1 MATVLRPENV
11 ATIYL
16 VWGLLYK
23 GVKLMNKKLDA
34 NQDATIEAIN
44 TKLSTLEKNQ
54 KDSIEAL
61 QKEVLRLQI
70 LDGIDS
76 NRLSTSEVLFFFD
89 RYKALGGN
97 SFVEERVKQ
106 YVKGECNANGI
117 CKASDGHSSDLYRTS
132 TNHSTNR

>member
-1 MATVLRPENV
+1 MAMILRPENV
-11 ATIYL
+11 ATITL

-23 GVKLMNKKLDA
+23 GVKVMNKKLDA

-44 TKLSTLEKNQ
+44 AKLDTLEKNQ
-54 KDSIEAL
+54 KDSIETL
-61 QKEVLRLQI
+61 QKDVLRLQI

-97 SFVEERVKQ
+97 SFVDDRVKQ
-106 YVKGECNANGI
+106 YVKGE
-117 CKASDGHSSDLYRTS
+117 
-132 TNHSTNR
+132 

>member
-1 MATVLRPENV
+1 MVYIEELIEVVGRLVTTVLRPENV
-11 ATIYL
+11 ATISL

-44 TKLSTLEKNQ
+44 TKLNTLEKNQ
-54 KDSIEAL
+54 KDSIETL
-61 QKEVLRLQI
+61 QKDVLRLQI

-76 NRLSTSEVLFFFD
+76 KRLSPSEVLFFFD

-97 SFVEERVKQ
+97 SFVDERVKK
-106 YVKGECNANGI
+106 YVKGE
-117 CKASDGHSSDLYRTS
+117 
-132 TNHSTNR
+132 

>member
-1 MATVLRPENV
+1 MVMILHPENV
-11 ATIYL
+11 GTIAL

-54 KDSIEAL
+54 KDSIETL
-61 QKEVLRLQI
+61 QKDVLRLQI

-97 SFVEERVKQ
+97 SFVDERVKQ
-106 YVKGECNANGI
+106 YVKGE
-117 CKASDGHSSDLYRTS
+117 
-132 TNHSTNR
+132 

>member
-1 MATVLRPENV
+1 MVSIEELIEVVGRLVTTVLRPENV
-11 ATIYL
+11 ATISL

-44 TKLSTLEKNQ
+44 TKLDTLEKNQ
-54 KDSIEAL
+54 KESIEAL
-61 QKEVLRLQI
+61 QKDVLRIQI
-70 LDGIDS
+70 LYGIDS
-76 NRLSTSEVLFFFD
+76 NQLSVSEVLFFFD

-106 YVKGECNANGI
+106 YVKGE
-117 CKASDGHSSDLYRTS
+117 
-132 TNHSTNR
+132 

>member
-1 MATVLRPENV
+1 MTTVLRPENV
-11 ATIYL
+11 ATISL

-44 TKLSTLEKNQ
+44 TKLDTLEKNQ
-54 KDSIEAL
+54 KESIEAL
-61 QKEVLRLQI
+61 QKDVLRLQI
-70 LDGIDS
+70 LYGIES
-76 NRLSTSEVLFFFD
+76 NRLSVSEVLFFFD

-106 YVKGECNANGI
+106 YVKGE
-117 CKASDGHSSDLYRTS
+117 
-132 TNHSTNR
+132 

>member
-1 MATVLRPENV
+1 MAMILRPENV
-11 ATIYL
+11 ATITL

-34 NQDATIEAIN
+34 NQDATIEVIN
-44 TKLSTLEKNQ
+44 TKLDTLEKNQ
-54 KDSIEAL
+54 KDSIETL
-61 QKEVLRLQI
+61 QKDVLRLQI

-97 SFVEERVKQ
+97 SFVDERVKK
-106 YVKGECNANGI
+106 YVKGE
-117 CKASDGHSSDLYRTS
+117 
-132 TNHSTNR
+132 

>member
-1 MATVLRPENV
+1 MVSIEELIEVVGRLVTTALRPENV
-11 ATIYL
+11 TTFAL

-23 GVKLMNKKLDA
+23 GVKLVNKKLDA

-44 TKLSTLEKNQ
+44 AKLNTLEKNQ
-54 KDSIEAL
+54 KDSIETL
-61 QKEVLRLQI
+61 QKDVLRLQI

-97 SFVEERVKQ
+97 SFVDERVKQ
-106 YVKGECNANGI
+106 YVKGE
-117 CKASDGHSSDLYRTS
+117 
-132 TNHSTNR
+132 

>member
-1 MATVLRPENV
+1 MVAIEELIKEAARFVAMILRPENV
-11 ATIYL
+11 ATIAL

-44 TKLSTLEKNQ
+44 AKLNTLEKNQ
-54 KDSIEAL
+54 KDSIETL
-61 QKEVLRLQI
+61 QKDVLRLQI

-76 NRLSTSEVLFFFD
+76 KRLSPSEVLFFFD

-97 SFVEERVKQ
+97 SFVDDRVKQ
-106 YVKGECNANGI
+106 YVKGE
-117 CKASDGHSSDLYRTS
+117 
-132 TNHSTNR
+132 

>member
-1 MATVLRPENV
+1 MAMILRPENV
-11 ATIYL
+11 ATITL

-23 GVKLMNKKLDA
+23 GIKLMNKKLDA

-44 TKLSTLEKNQ
+44 TKLDTLEKNQ
-54 KDSIEAL
+54 KDSIETL
-61 QKEVLRLQI
+61 QKDVLRLQI

-97 SFVEERVKQ
+97 SFVDERVKK
-106 YVKGECNANGI
+106 YVKGE
-117 CKASDGHSSDLYRTS
+117 
-132 TNHSTNR
+132 

>member
-1 MATVLRPENV
+1 MVMILHPENV
-11 ATIYL
+11 GTIAL

-61 QKEVLRLQI
+61 QKEILRLQI

-106 YVKGECNANGI
+106 YVKGE
-117 CKASDGHSSDLYRTS
+117 
-132 TNHSTNR
+132 

>member
-1 MATVLRPENV
+1 MVSIEELIEIVGRLVATALRPENV
-11 ATIYL
+11 ATIAL

-44 TKLSTLEKNQ
+44 TKLDTLEKNQ
-54 KDSIEAL
+54 KDSIETL
-61 QKEVLRLQI
+61 QKDVLRLQI

-76 NRLSTSEVLFFFD
+76 KRLSPSEVLFFFD

-106 YVKGECNANGI
+106 YVKGE
-117 CKASDGHSSDLYRTS
+117 
-132 TNHSTNR
+132 

>member
-1 MATVLRPENV
+1 MAMILRPENV
-11 ATIYL
+11 ATIAL

-23 GVKLMNKKLDA
+23 GIKLVNKKLDA

-54 KDSIEAL
+54 KESIETL
-61 QKEVLRLQI
+61 QKDVLRLQI

-76 NRLSTSEVLFFFD
+76 NRLSASEVLFFFD

-97 SFVEERVKQ
+97 SFVDDRVKQ
-106 YVKGECNANGI
+106 YVKGE
-117 CKASDGHSSDLYRTS
+117 
-132 TNHSTNR
+132 